1 MQVVTL
7 CHRRF
12 GAALTVVAFVAAGA
26 TAAAGGRTLCVCATN
41 WP

>member
-12 GAALTVVAFVAAGA
+12 GAGLTVVAFVAAGA
-26 TAAAGGRTLCVCATN
+26 TAAEEACTLCVSATTR
-41 WP
+41 P

>member
-12 GAALTVVAFVAAGA
+12 GASLTVVAFVPAGD
-26 TAAAGGRTLCVCATN
+26 TAAAGARTLCVSVTI
-41 WP
+41 